1 MNIGEG
7 FAYKPKVF
15 ISHSSKDIGLLEP
28 LKKTLEGRGI
38 EVLIS
43 EKIEGGKEWLDEI
56 ENMIRRSD
64 ACILLLTKNSL
75 KSSWLYYETGFANA
89 ERKKIIPY
97 LGDKIKTE
105 EIPEFI
111 RRFQIIG
118 VQEENLESKVG
129 RLLEAIRSSRKVF
142 NSAFFCAV
150 ETGESKDFS
159 NSQKSK
165 IISNGA
171 FRNIDFS
178 GSTAE
183 EIVLQNVDAFR
194 VDFSGAKIEKLK
206 IENSRIIMLDMSNSE
221 FDMELVHS
229 LIGILDA
236 HKANGRL
243 RRVDTVTMYEDMSG
257 AQIEERE
264 FLKKS
269 EQT

>member
-1 MNIGEG
+1 
-7 FAYKPKVF
+7 
-15 ISHSSKDIGLLEP
+15 LES

-118 VQEENLESKVG
+118 VQEENPESKVEK
-129 RLLEAIRSSRKVF
+129 LLEAIRSSRKVF

-150 ETGESKDFS
+150 EMGESKDFS
-159 NSQKSK
+159 NSQIGSET
-165 IISNGA
+165 ISNGA